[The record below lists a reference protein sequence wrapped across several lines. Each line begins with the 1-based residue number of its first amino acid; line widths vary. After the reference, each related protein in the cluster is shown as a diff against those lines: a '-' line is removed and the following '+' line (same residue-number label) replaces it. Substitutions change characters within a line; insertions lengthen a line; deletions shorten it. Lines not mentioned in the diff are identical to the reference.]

1 MKARYNPLST
11 AQSRAVKKEIALQL
25 QQLVMKEREYDDL
38 RILALSCIDL
48 NERPRDR
55 YGKKRLNEHVVG
67 VMKQGKDFDR
77 WDDIADEM
85 LERKVRQ
92 LCVIVLADEL
102 KRRREEINAMLN
114 GEE

>member
-1 MKARYNPLST
+1 
-11 AQSRAVKKEIALQL
+11 
-25 QQLVMKEREYDDL
+25 
-38 RILALSCIDL
+38 
-48 NERPRDR
+48 
-55 YGKKRLNEHVVG
+55 
-67 VMKQGKDFDR
+67 MKQGKDFDR

-92 LCVIVLADEL
+92 LGVIVLADEL